1 MQANNKVIAKNT
13 LFLYFRM
20 LFLMIVSLFTSRV
33 VLKVLGV
40 DDYGIYQV
48 VGGVVGFLG
57 FFNAA
62 LTTGSSRFLTYYLG
76 EGNYSKLQRTFSTT
90 LTIHLALAI
99 LLVLIAETYGLW
111 FVYNKLLI
119 TPDRMEAAVWVY
131 HLSIVC
137 TFMGI
142 TQVPYGASIIAHE
155 RMNIYAYTGIAD
167 VVLKLLIVYLL
178 YISPMDKLKFY
189 SLLLAIQ
196 SLGIMLFERY
206 YCISRFSE
214 TRYKFIFD
222 KELLKQIGS
231 FSGWSLFANLSIAL
245 NTQGMTIL
253 TNMFFS
259 PSVVTAR
266 AVAGSVSNAANQ
278 FVQNFRTAVN
288 PQIVKTYAAGDR
300 EASKN
305 LLLSS
310 TRYSFYLMF
319 LLGFPILLLA
329 NQILYYWLGQ
339 VPDYAPVFLQLTI
352 VQALFSI
359 FDSSF
364 YVALYA
370 KGRLKENALI
380 SPLVGFIQF
389 PVVYILFRQGYS
401 PVALSWAAVVSYAI
415 LGLVIKPVLICRI
428 VGYDYK
434 EILVKTVLPSLKVVI
449 VASILPIV
457 LRNILIEENFLN
469 FMIIGVST
477 VCIVIV
483 VIYYVGLDGNIRKK
497 LKNYI
502 HEKLKSL

>member
-1 MQANNKVIAKNT
+1 M
-13 LFLYFRM
+13 
-20 LFLMIVSLFTSRV
+20 
-33 VLKVLGV
+33 
-40 DDYGIYQV
+40 
-48 VGGVVGFLG
+48 
-57 FFNAA
+57 
-62 LTTGSSRFLTYYLG
+62 
-76 EGNYSKLQRTFSTT
+76 
-90 LTIHLALAI
+90 
-99 LLVLIAETYGLW
+99 
-111 FVYNKLLI
+111 
-119 TPDRMEAAVWVY
+119 
-131 HLSIVC
+131 
-137 TFMGI
+137 
-142 TQVPYGASIIAHE
+142 
-155 RMNIYAYTGIAD
+155 
-167 VVLKLLIVYLL
+167 
-178 YISPMDKLKFY
+178 
-189 SLLLAIQ
+189 
-196 SLGIMLFERY
+196 
-206 YCISRFSE
+206 
-214 TRYKFIFD
+214 
-222 KELLKQIGS
+222 
-231 FSGWSLFANLSIAL
+231 FANLSIAL

-288 PQIVKTYAAGDR
+288 PQIIKTYAAGDR

-319 LLGFPILLLA
+319 LLGLPILLLA
-329 NQILYYWLGQ
+329 DQILYYWLGQ

-434 EILVKTVLPSLKVVI
+434 EIMVKTVLPSLKVVI

-469 FMIIGVST
+469 FMIIGMST

-483 VIYYVGLDGNIRKK
+483 VIYYVGLDSSVRKK
-497 LKNYI
+497 LKNYV
-502 HEKLKSL
+502 HPKLKSL

>member
-1 MQANNKVIAKNT
+1 M
-13 LFLYFRM
+13 LYFRM

-57 FFNAA
+57 FLNVA
-62 LTTGSSRFLTYYLG
+62 LTAGSPRFLTYHLG

-119 TPDRMEAAVWVY
+119 APDKMEAAVWVY

-142 TQVPYGASIIAHE
+142 TQVPYGASIVAHE

-214 TRYKFIFD
+214 TRYKFVFD

-288 PQIVKTYAAGDR
+288 PQIIKTYAAGDR

-319 LLGFPILLLA
+319 LLGLPILLLA
-329 NQILYYWLGQ
+329 DQILYYWLGQ

-434 EILVKTVLPSLKVVI
+434 EIMVKTVLPSLKVVI

-469 FMIIGVST
+469 FMIIGMST

-483 VIYYVGLDGNIRKK
+483 VIYYVGLDSSVRKK
-497 LKNYI
+497 LKNYV
-502 HEKLKSL
+502 HAKLKSL

>member
-1 MQANNKVIAKNT
+1 M
-13 LFLYFRM
+13 LYFRM

-57 FFNAA
+57 FLNVA
-62 LTTGSSRFLTYYLG
+62 LTAGSSRFLTYHLG

-119 TPDRMEAAVWVY
+119 APDKMEAAVWGY

-142 TQVPYGASIIAHE
+142 TQVPYGASIVAHE

-214 TRYKFIFD
+214 TRYKFVFD

-288 PQIVKTYAAGDR
+288 PQIIKTYAAGDR

-319 LLGFPILLLA
+319 LLGLPILLLA
-329 NQILYYWLGQ
+329 DQILYYWLGQ

-434 EILVKTVLPSLKVVI
+434 EIMVKTVLPSLKVVI

-469 FMIIGVST
+469 FMIIGMST

-483 VIYYVGLDGNIRKK
+483 VIYYVGLDSSVRKK
-497 LKNYI
+497 LKNYV
-502 HEKLKSL
+502 HPKLKSL